1 MIFLSYKR
9 LSTLLQHHNLRA
21 SVLWCSAFFYGLLFS
36 CLIGQSCLTLCN
48 SMDCST
54 PGFPVLHYL
63 PECPKSWTL
72 GQWCHPNI
80 SSSVTPVS
88 LYPQSF
94 LTSESFPMSRLFASG
109 GQSIGAF
116 ISESALPMNI
126 QDCFLLWITE
136 LISLLSKELS
146 RISSSITFQNHTME
160 SALAVF

>member
-1 MIFLSYKR
+1 MSVQFSCTIVFNSLQPHE
-9 LSTLLQHHNLRA
+9 LQHARLPCPSLSPR
-21 SVLWCSAFFYGLLFS
+21 VCSNS
-36 CLIGQSCLTLCN
+36 CPLS
-48 SMDCST
+48 
-54 PGFPVLHYL
+54 
-63 PECPKSWTL
+63 
-72 GQWCHPNI
+72 QWCHPNI
-80 SSSVTPVS
+80 SSSVTPFS